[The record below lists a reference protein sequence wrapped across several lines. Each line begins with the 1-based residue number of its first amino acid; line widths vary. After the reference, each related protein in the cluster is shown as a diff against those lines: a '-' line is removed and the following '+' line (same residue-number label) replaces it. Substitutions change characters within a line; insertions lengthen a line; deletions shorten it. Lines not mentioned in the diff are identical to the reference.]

1 MSNGHVCCI
10 LQVCCPPPGG
20 NEKRVESLAHVL
32 HESGRQAVE
41 AGQTV
46 AHDHFGETSRA
57 FLGWDDISESARD
70 GRRSQARYLLGL
82 FDFAPAGSLGPLI
95 EALRPQFAK
104 LASAG

>member
-20 NEKRVESLAHVL
+20 NEKRVEALAHVL
-32 HESGRQAVE
+32 HESGREAVE

-46 AHDHFGETSRA
+46 AHDKFGESSRA
-57 FLGWDDISESARD
+57 FLSWYDISDSARE

-82 FDFAPAGSLGPLI
+82 FDFAPAGSLSPLI

-104 LASAG
+104 ALPAG